1 MEPLIRNFRNVYT
14 PEGPAGRLIWLEDNP
29 PTCTMT
35 YSEIYP
41 YKTSAHHIHP
51 WEHQV
56 FIIRGV
62 GTLVCDGKQYP
73 VREGDAVYIPPG
85 VDHHTL
91 NDGGQGVIRRIEVNP
106 LAAAQS
112 GGASAGRALAGG
124 ALDEGTPGTGQPP
137 VIRNLDQI
145 DQGPGPARPV
155 LGKEDGPTNY
165 IMAFRGLQP
174 GEVAPKHV
182 HPGEH
187 QAYFLEGSCTLE
199 CDGQYYFV
207 AEGDAILVRPNSE
220 HEWRSN
226 NENPAKWLV
235 FNPIPN

>member
-14 PEGPAGRLIWLEDNP
+14 PEGPAARLIWLEDDP

-41 YKTSAHHIHP
+41 TKASAHHIHP
-51 WEHQV
+51 WEHEV

-62 GTLVCDGKQYP
+62 GTLVCDGRKYP
-73 VREGDAVYIPPG
+73 VREGDAIYIPPN
-85 VDHHTL
+85 VDHCTL
-91 NDGGQGVIRRIEVNP
+91 NDGDRGVIRRIEVNP

-112 GGASAGRALAGG
+112 GGASPGG
-124 ALDEGTPGTGQPP
+124 PSPEGTAGTGQPP

-145 DQGPGPARPV
+145 DQGPGPARQV
-155 LGKEDGPTNY
+155 IGREDGPANY

-174 GEVAPKHV
+174 GEVASKHV

-187 QAYFLEGSCTLE
+187 QVYFLEGSCTLE
-199 CDGQYYFV
+199 CDGQEYFV
-207 AEGDAILVRPNSE
+207 AEGDAILVRPNSG

-235 FNPIPN
+235 FNPISN

>member
-1 MEPLIRNFRNVYT
+1 M
-14 PEGPAGRLIWLEDNP
+14 
-29 PTCTMT
+29 
-35 YSEIYP
+35 
-41 YKTSAHHIHP
+41 
-51 WEHQV
+51 
-56 FIIRGV
+56 
-62 GTLVCDGKQYP
+62 GTV
-73 VREGDAVYIPPG
+73 
-85 VDHHTL
+85 
-91 NDGGQGVIRRIEVNP
+91 
-106 LAAAQS
+106 
-112 GGASAGRALAGG
+112 
-124 ALDEGTPGTGQPP
+124 QPP

-145 DQGPGPARPV
+145 DQGPGPARRV
-155 LGKEDGPTNY
+155 IDKEDGPTNY

-199 CDGQYYFV
+199 CDGQDYFV

-235 FNPIPN
+235 FNPISS